1 MVEVV
6 VVGDLVVVVLNV
18 VVIEMVVERVVV
30 VIRVDMD
37 WVLVV

>member
-6 VVGDLVVVVLNV
+6 VVGDLVVVVLNM